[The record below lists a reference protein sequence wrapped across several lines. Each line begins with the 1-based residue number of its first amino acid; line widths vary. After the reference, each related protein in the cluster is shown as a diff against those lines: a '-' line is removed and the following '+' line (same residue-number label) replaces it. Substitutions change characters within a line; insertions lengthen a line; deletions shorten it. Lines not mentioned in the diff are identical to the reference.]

1 MTATNEPESPESADK
16 DLQELIDVS
25 IKVIDP
31 LIMKIKAK
39 YRDKAMQGRM
49 TCPMC
54 KVKHALK
61 VVQILHRGH
70 GRIRMFCDTENCI
83 RLME

>member
-1 MTATNEPESPESADK
+1 MTAANESESPGSTDK
-16 DLQELIDVS
+16 DLQDLIDVS

-39 YRDKAMQGRM
+39 YHNKPMQGRM